1 MELEL
6 VTESHGP
13 SGFMYA
19 AIFHGHA
26 GFSSAQF
33 LRDELYKECVTALE
47 GGALLESQDLS
58 EAETAVTCAF
68 LQADKRLLSCLY
80 MSYWASCFLSQY
92 ASSVETVAVR
102 NGNYRLEETQTA
114 AEKESGST
122 ATIMFVHSDRL
133 LLAHVG
139 DSRVVL
145 SKGGKAVDLC
155 SDHRPH
161 GSSKSSIGEVRRIQ
175 AAVSGSLSVSCALG
189 DVPFKSRKKSMM
201 EEGIK
206 DRHWTEAFASM
217 KKLDGEWLV
226 ALVFLPI
233 YYTMETLTPLLMALT
248 SRAPGRRVQHIYFS
262 LPLAS
267 EMSYGKKADVDE
279 DMEFIILASDGLW
292 DSFKS
297 TDAVQ
302 FVQKKLKEHADAQMQ
317 NGQDNVSVIVVDFG
331 YRTIHPLFLLQISQ
345 VLN

>member
-226 ALVFLPI
+226 ALVELKNSHTI
-233 YYTMETLTPLLMALT
+233 TT
-248 SRAPGRRVQHIYFS
+248 G
-262 LPLAS
+262 
-267 EMSYGKKADVDE
+267 
-279 DMEFIILASDGLW
+279 
-292 DSFKS
+292 S

-302 FVQKKLKEHADAQMQ
+302 FVQKKLKEHADAQRASEEIAREALMQ

>member
-1 MELEL
+1 M
-6 VTESHGP
+6 
-13 SGFMYA
+13 
-19 AIFHGHA
+19 
-26 GFSSAQF
+26 SS
-33 LRDELYKECVTALE
+33 
-47 GGALLESQDLS
+47 
-58 EAETAVTCAF
+58 
-68 LQADKRLLSCLY
+68 
-80 MSYWASCFLSQY
+80 WASCFLSQCT
-92 ASSVETVAVR
+92 SSVETVAVR

-145 SKGGKAVDLC
+145 SKGGKAVDLFC
-155 SDHRPH
+155 
-161 GSSKSSIGEVRRIQ
+161 
-175 AAVSGSLSVSCALG
+175 GSLSVSRALG

-226 ALVFLPI
+226 ALPD
-233 YYTMETLTPLLMALT
+233 T
-248 SRAPGRRVQHIYFS
+248 SHT
-262 LPLAS
+262 
-267 EMSYGKKADVDE
+267 DVDE
-279 DMEFIILASDGLW
+279 DMEFIVLASDGLW

-297 TDAVQ
+297 ANAVQ

>member
-1 MELEL
+1 MEDEL

-19 AIFHGHA
+19 AIFDGHA

-33 LRDELYKECVTALE
+33 LRHEVYKECVTALE

-68 LQADKRLLSCLY
+68 LQADKRLLFMC
-80 MSYWASCFLSQY
+80 
-92 ASSVETVAVR
+92 ASSVETVAVG
-102 NGNYRLEETQTA
+102 NGNYRLEETQTG

-122 ATIMFVHSDRL
+122 ATIMFVRSDWL

-139 DSRVVL
+139 DSCVVL
-145 SKGGKAVDLC
+145 SNGKSCGYLFRSLTTWELQILYSRVC
-155 SDHRPH
+155 
-161 GSSKSSIGEVRRIQ
+161 
-175 AAVSGSLSVSCALG
+175 GSLSVSCAFG

-206 DRHWTEAFASM
+206 DRRWTEAFASM

-226 ALVFLPI
+226 ALPD
-233 YYTMETLTPLLMALT
+233 T
-248 SRAPGRRVQHIYFS
+248 SHI
-262 LPLAS
+262 
-267 EMSYGKKADVDE
+267 DVNE

-292 DSFKS
+292 DSFKNA
-297 TDAVQ
+297 DAVQ
-302 FVQKKLKEHADAQMQ
+302 FVQKKLKKHADAQMW
-317 NGQDNVSVIVVDFG
+317 NGQDNVSVIVADFG
-331 YRTIHPLFLLQISQ
+331 YRTIHPLFLPQISQ
-345 VLN
+345 VLT